1 MNFCRGYKV
10 PPRSILNIRQIAE
23 HVREVVGDPKN
34 AMGQILEELLYSGTL
49 DVVQTTILA
58 LLEVLKLCTFLKTN
72 AFVFEIVIMRRAF

>member
-49 DVVQTTILA
+49 DVVP
-58 LLEVLKLCTFLKTN
+58 N
-72 AFVFEIVIMRRAF
+72 D

>member
-34 AMGQILEELLYSGTL
+34 AMGADSRR
-49 DVVQTTILA
+49 VA
-58 LLEVLKLCTFLKTN
+58 L
-72 AFVFEIVIMRRAF
+72 